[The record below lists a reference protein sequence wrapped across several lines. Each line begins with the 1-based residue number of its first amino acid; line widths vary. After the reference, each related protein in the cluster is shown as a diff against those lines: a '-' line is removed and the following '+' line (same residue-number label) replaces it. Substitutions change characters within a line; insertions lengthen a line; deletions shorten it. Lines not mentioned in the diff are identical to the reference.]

1 MHSAPSCPSLLLCAT
16 AFLVALG
23 SAAVVRASPSI
34 VDDITAAA
42 AAAGAPAAGLLRFSP
57 NINKQLNLVERGAGR
72 SDPDRPDLAA
82 ANVLKPRA
90 ATNLQFFQGALSN
103 IAAPPISQSNDATRP
118 FSVDGD
124 TFVSVSGDCHIVGP
138 LSSRSPSWL
147 SNPFS
152 SCLLQTDFQSAVDR
166 SCDNQHNSC
175 ANAANSQKSSSFSVG
190 DCDTQDTK
198 CKAAAS
204 SATQTAFTKLTSS
217 SDEFDFYC
225 DV

>member
-1 MHSAPSCPSLLLCAT
+1 MRSAPSCPSLLLCAT

-124 TFVSVSGDCHIVGP
+124 TF
-138 LSSRSPSWL
+138 
-147 SNPFS
+147 
-152 SCLLQTDFQSAVDR
+152 TDFQSAVDR

-204 SATQTAFTKLTSS
+204 SATQTAFTELTSS